1 MRQPPRVI
9 NGAPASEIGNC
20 HTGPVEDEYR
30 VSASATP
37 LTQADIDQR
46 RPDLAPAD
54 KMAYFEADAN
64 NPRVLQRTKVLFQ
77 RAHARGSS
85 HAILRVRGETPENR
99 KAVHL
104 SESSP
109 RQQLA

>member
-37 LTQADIDQR
+37 LTLADIDRR
-46 RPDLAPAD
+46 RPDLALAD

-64 NPRVLQRTKVLFQ
+64 REATGCPFRM
-77 RAHARGSS
+77 A
-85 HAILRVRGETPENR
+85 TP
-99 KAVHL
+99 A
-104 SESSP
+104 
-109 RQQLA
+109 QCQG